1 MLDLTPSASNGYD
14 AAPQAIS
21 GQGSGGMTCESASV
35 AGYDLRTVDQHLQ
48 RIEADFAAYRRET
61 DVKIAVQHT
70 ELVSLHTEFR
80 KLFDA
85 VQHIGEPGFTMP
97 EGNFHINE

>member
-1 MLDLTPSASNGYD
+1 LTAYHVE
-14 AAPQAIS
+14 
-21 GQGSGGMTCESASV
+21 TLE
-35 AGYDLRTVDQHLQ
+35 QHLQ
-48 RIEADFAAYRRET
+48 RIEAEFAAYRRET

-85 VQHIGEPGFTMP
+85 VQHLGEPGFTMP
-97 EGNFHINE
+97 EGNFHVNE

>member
-1 MLDLTPSASNGYD
+1 MSTGTFYDGALTANPMRVVKTQEGYD
-14 AAPQAIS
+14 
-21 GQGSGGMTCESASV
+21 T
-35 AGYDLRTVDQHLQ
+35 RTTAEHIAQ
-48 RIEADFAAYRRET
+48 IEADFAAYRRET

-97 EGNFHINE
+97 EGNFHVNE